1 MTQKNSNLQRWITGL
16 VLAAALLAI
25 IIFGS
30 LEVLTIL
37 IALIISGGLWEY
49 NRIVSV
55 RLLKKKY
62 RIIFALLYRELL
74 SGRFQYWRRSSLSWS
89 WALQLF
95 MWKVTKR
102 LSML

>member
-49 NRIVSV
+49 NRIVFGTGF
-55 RLLKKKY
+55 LKEKTTG
-62 RIIFALLYRELL
+62 IF
-74 SGRFQYWRRSSLSWS
+74 Q
-89 WALQLF
+89 
-95 MWKVTKR
+95 
-102 LSML
+102 